1 MQHERHAF
9 PSAQNGGH
17 LLAMKSS
24 QALVERHSVID
35 VTAKRC
41 CPHSL
46 ARKTRKA
53 GTLHANCWKIWHP
66 GKIDSP
72 MSP

>member
-9 PSAQNGGH
+9 PSAQNGGL

-35 VTAKRC
+35 VTANVTAHQWRPFC
-41 CPHSL
+41 L
-46 ARKTRKA
+46 ARKSYK
-53 GTLHANCWKIWHP
+53 
-66 GKIDSP
+66 
-72 MSP
+72 